1 MTISPRVALAAVL
14 LVAALLCYGPR
25 PAAAM
30 IAMSW
35 TLESRV
41 DPATGDKSCLIT
53 SLGGDITARMSLDSQ
68 DYTTIW
74 SVMVGFDNQP
84 GSVRYLRIDGEVF
97 QNAEASFQGDVAD
110 DIVARLITPTPGLF
124 VFEWIKGPDETKRGG
139 LYAAG
144 NFAAKA
150 SLCEAWLWGTST

>member
-1 MTISPRVALAAVL
+1 MTISPRVALAAAL
-14 LVAALLCYGPR
+14 LVAALLYQAPH
-25 PAAAM
+25 AAAM

-35 TLESRV
+35 TLESKV

-68 DYTTIW
+68 EYTTIW
-74 SVMVGFDNQP
+74 SVMIGFDNQP

-110 DIVARLITPTPGLF
+110 DIVARLITPIPGLF
-124 VFEWIKGPDETKRGG
+124 VFEWIKGPNEVKRGG

-150 SLCEAWLWGTST
+150 SLCEAWLWGSST

>member
-1 MTISPRVALAAVL
+1 MTMPLRVALAAVPLAAGL
-14 LVAALLCYGPR
+14 LYQVPQ
-25 PAAAM
+25 AAAM

-41 DPATGDKSCLIT
+41 NPATGDKSCLIT

-97 QNAEASFQGDVAD
+97 RNAEASFQGDVAD
-110 DIVARLITPTPGLF
+110 DIVARLITPIPGLF
-124 VFEWIKGPDETKRGG
+124 VFEWIKGPNEVKRGG
-139 LYAAG
+139 VYAAG

-150 SLCEAWLWGTST
+150 SLCEAWLWGSST